1 MLGPILC
8 HYNDEYLI
16 FKGTVTITATGDNAL
31 AKERSKLA
39 ILKNCSPFSK
49 CISEINKTQ
58 VDNTRDIDVVTT
70 MYNLIEYSDN

>member
-1 MLGPILC
+1 MLRSILC

-31 AKERSKLA
+31 ANERSKLV

-58 VDNTRDIDVVTT
+58 VDNARDIDVVTT
-70 MYNLIEYSDN
+70 MYDLIEYSDN